1 MNAPTPS
8 APASL
13 WSRTSPTTRLVLATA
28 LVLSIAGC
36 TTAAPAGDAQ
46 PDSPTASANG
56 GSAPSAWSLFEPGAI
71 ADYQLGGAYEPD
83 AAVSV
88 VVRDSEEQPLDG
100 AYSICYINGFQSQPG
115 EQWPTELL
123 LRDSAGDAVI
133 DPNWPD
139 ETLLDIRSEGNRQ
152 AIAEQLTPAIVGCAD
167 RGFEAVE
174 FDNLDS
180 YSRCEGLLE
189 RADAIAMATLLVQ
202 AGHENGLAVAQKN
215 SAELLGQAASAIGFD
230 FVIVEECDQFEE
242 CADFTD
248 FYGDAVIDIEYTDDL
263 RRPFADVC
271 ADAATPRITMLRDR
285 DLTPPG
291 PPDYVYEHC

>member
-1 MNAPTPS
+1 M
-8 APASL
+8 
-13 WSRTSPTTRLVLATA
+13 RLTLATA

-36 TTAAPAGDAQ
+36 TAAAPAGETHSS
-46 PDSPTASANG
+46 SPAASANA
-56 GSAPSAWSLFEPGAI
+56 GSSPSAWSLFEPGAI
-71 ADYQLGGAYEPD
+71 ADYQLGGAYEPG

-100 AYSICYINGFQSQPG
+100 AYAICYINGFQSQPG
-115 EQWPTELL
+115 EQWPTDLL
-123 LRDSAGDAVI
+123 LQDSAGDAVI

-139 ETLLDIRSEGNRQ
+139 ETLLDIRSESNRE
-152 AIAEQLTPAIVGCAD
+152 AIAEQLSPAIVGCASK
-167 RGFEAVE
+167 GFEAVE

-180 YSRCEGLLE
+180 YSRSEGLLE

-215 SAELLGQAASAIGFD
+215 SAELLGQAASTIGFD

-242 CADFTD
+242 CGDFTD
-248 FYGDAVIDIEYTDDL
+248 SYGDAVIDIEYTDEL
-263 RRPFADVC
+263 RRPFAEVC

-291 PPDYVYEHC
+291 SPDYVYEHC

>member
-1 MNAPTPS
+1 M
-8 APASL
+8 
-13 WSRTSPTTRLVLATA
+13 
-28 LVLSIAGC
+28 
-36 TTAAPAGDAQ
+36 
-46 PDSPTASANG
+46 
-56 GSAPSAWSLFEPGAI
+56 
-71 ADYQLGGAYEPD
+71 
-83 AAVSV
+83 
-88 VVRDSEEQPLDG
+88 
-100 AYSICYINGFQSQPG
+100 
-115 EQWPTELL
+115 
-123 LRDSAGDAVI
+123 
-133 DPNWPD
+133 
-139 ETLLDIRSEGNRQ
+139 
-152 AIAEQLTPAIVGCAD
+152 GCAD
-167 RGFEAVE
+167 KGFEAVE

-180 YSRCEGLLE
+180 YSRSEGLLE

-202 AGHENGLAVAQKN
+202 AGHENVLAVAQKN

-291 PPDYVYEHC
+291 SPDYVYEHC